1 MDFRFREKSD
11 LAADITP
18 MTTQPRPEADIIG
31 AVPPTQFG
39 LD

>member
-1 MDFRFREKSD
+1 MDFRFRGKSG

-18 MTTQPRPEADIIG
+18 MTEFDPEADIIG